1 MEILPI
7 RLWRTW
13 FQNRFGG
20 RLRQNTASGEEE
32 LCQVVCLIVVFRR
45 GIVYFFSGNSDTMAK
60 QYSLVARKNE
70 ISEKC

>member
-1 MEILPI
+1 M
-7 RLWRTW
+7 
-13 FQNRFGG
+13 FQNRFSG

-32 LCQVVCLIVVFRR
+32 LCQVVCLVVSCSEEASCT
-45 GIVYFFSGNSDTMAK
+45 FFSGNSDTMAK